1 MSHPKEWFM
10 TGTIG
15 TIGAYARR
23 YYYTNE
29 TILTVQESS
38 KNKTVQ
44 HPLNEEKKQE
54 NEKIEKKN

>member
-1 MSHPKEWFM
+1 M

-29 TILTVQESS
+29 TILSDQESS

-44 HPLNEEKKQE
+44 HPLNEEKKPE
-54 NEKIEKKN
+54 NEKIKKKLIYD